1 MVAPSTSFDQEM
13 RDGIR
18 KRTRSIEQLHHV
30 DVHVAQDRSVV
41 RTEGL

>member
-1 MVAPSTSFDQEM
+1 MVAPSTPFEQEM
-13 RDGIR
+13 RDGVR

-30 DVHVAQDRSVV
+30 GVHVAEDRSVV